1 LLGIARP
8 AILRVTTQ
16 IRESTDMAFS
26 LIEETEG
33 SVPIVALAK
42 SEFPVWFDKAAERE
56 RNWLTS
62 IGFSAEPGKYALVPG
77 EAGRLARVL
86 VGLGEGADAEGRMW
100 ALAGLPAALP
110 EATYRLDAVPAGT
123 DPTNLALGWALAT
136 YAFTRYSSKPRSAA
150 ALVWPEG
157 ADRGRVE
164 RLAAAVFLA
173 RDLANTPAGDLGP
186 EELAGEAIRVAKAA
200 GARHRVI
207 VGADLLTENYPTIHA
222 VGRASVRAPRLVDI
236 VWGDPA
242 APKVTLVG
250 KGVCFDTGG
259 LDLKTASGM
268 RLMKK
273 DMAGAAI
280 VLGLAQAIMDAGLR
294 VRLRVLLPCVE
305 NAVSGNA
312 MRPLDIVRTRK
323 GLTVEI
329 GNTDAEGRLILC
341 DALAEAST
349 EKPELLIDMAT
360 LTGAARVALGPEL
373 AALFCND
380 ETLAK
385 GLLAAA
391 AAEEDPM
398 WRMPLWHPYRK
409 MIDSKVADVNN
420 VSESPH
426 AGAVTAA
433 LYLQEFVDRG
443 TPWAHL
449 DVMAWNP
456 QSRPGRP
463 EGAEATALRAL
474 YAHIA
479 EKFG

>member
-1 LLGIARP
+1 
-8 AILRVTTQ
+8 
-16 IRESTDMAFS
+16 
-26 LIEETEG
+26 
-33 SVPIVALAK
+33 
-42 SEFPVWFDKAAERE
+42 
-56 RNWLTS
+56 
-62 IGFSAEPGKYALVPG
+62 
-77 EAGRLARVL
+77 
-86 VGLGEGADAEGRMW
+86 
-100 ALAGLPAALP
+100 
-110 EATYRLDAVPAGT
+110 
-123 DPTNLALGWALAT
+123 
-136 YAFTRYSSKPRSAA
+136 
-150 ALVWPEG
+150 
-157 ADRGRVE
+157 
-164 RLAAAVFLA
+164 
-173 RDLANTPAGDLGP
+173 
-186 EELAGEAIRVAKAA
+186 
-200 GARHRVI
+200 
-207 VGADLLTENYPTIHA
+207 
-222 VGRASVRAPRLVDI
+222 
-236 VWGDPA
+236 
-242 APKVTLVG
+242 
-250 KGVCFDTGG
+250 VCFDSGG

-280 VLGLAQAIMDAGLR
+280 VLGLAQAIMDAGLP

-380 ETLAK
+380 EGLAQ
-385 GLLAAA
+385 GLLEAAE
-391 AAEEDPM
+391 AEEDPM
-398 WRMPLWHPYRK
+398 WRMPLWRPYRK
-409 MIDSKVADVNN
+409 MIDSKIADINN

-433 LYLQEFVDRG
+433 LYLQEFVDPQI
-443 TPWAHL
+443 PWAHL

-463 EGAEATALRAL
+463 EGAEATALRAV

-479 EKFG
+479 QRFG